1 MLENLANSIT
11 NKVRKS
17 FKNKNNAKALIALKQ
32 KMKKN
37 NKIYKTEIEE
47 FMKNPISEEEEEEE
61 EEVESSEEE

>member
-1 MLENLANSIT
+1 
-11 NKVRKS
+11 
-17 FKNKNNAKALIALKQ
+17 
-32 KMKKN
+32 MKKN